1 VAGDFRI
8 RVDSGVVFV
17 VESGTLDFSTSY
29 RALASAVEAAKAAAT
44 TCLLIDVRDADL
56 TNYYSYIVRH
66 AEAAGEFGLDSRFRI
81 AVLGQAGAADVLS
94 FIETVARNR
103 GLKVR
108 SFLEV
113 EPALDW
119 LRADRPE
126 A

>member
-1 VAGDFRI
+1 MAGDFRI

-17 VESGTLDFSTSY
+17 VERGTLDFATSY
-29 RALASAVEAAKAAAT
+29 QALAAAVKAANEAAT

-81 AVLGQAGAADVLS
+81 AVLGHPAAADVLS

-103 GLKVR
+103 NLKVR
-108 SFLEV
+108 AFLEV

-119 LRADRPE
+119 LRSAL

>member
-8 RVDSGVVFV
+8 RIDSGVVFV
-17 VESGTLDFSTSY
+17 VERGTLDFATSY
-29 RALASAVEAAKAAAT
+29 RALAAAVEAANAAAT

-81 AVLGQAGAADVLS
+81 AVLGQPAAADVLS
-94 FIETVARNR
+94 FIERVASNR

-108 SFLEV
+108 CFLEADA
-113 EPALDW
+113 ALDW
-119 LRADRPE
+119 LRSSGP
-126 A
+126 

>member
-1 VAGDFRI
+1 MAGDFRI

-17 VESGTLDFSTSY
+17 VENGTLDYATSY
-29 RALASAVEAAKAAAT
+29 RALAAAVEAANAAAT
-44 TCLLIDVRDADL
+44 PCLLIDVRDADL

-81 AVLGQAGAADVLS
+81 AVVGQPGAADVLS

-108 SFLEV
+108 CFLDAD
-113 EPALDW
+113 PALDW
-119 LRADRPE
+119 LRSGQA
-126 A
+126 